1 MVKSLSSAAL
11 ALAAGLLLGPAIAA
25 AQAPGFV
32 PNRPLQLLVTFP
44 PGGATDLLA
53 RAAAQAMGAELGQTI
68 TVLNRDGGAGS
79 VGATALAQARPD
91 GYTLGFTTSTSV
103 GLQPHLN
110 PSLPYRLAS
119 FTPICQTFELTF
131 ALAVAP
137 ESPYRTAADLA
148 AAAQAR
154 PGALSFGV
162 NGTGSAAHLAMAEFV
177 RAAKVQMLHVPYRGD
192 APVVPALRS
201 GDVVAGSLAASLA
214 EAQGLR
220 LLGIF
225 ANEPFPYLPN
235 VPTLPSQGFAATQSV
250 IGGILAPAGL
260 EPQVQA
266 TLVQACKL
274 ALQSEGYRST
284 AERLRERIAFLDG
297 PAFGPAIEADVAS
310 KRALLDELG
319 IKP

>member
-1 MVKSLSSAAL
+1 M
-11 ALAAGLLLGPAIAA
+11 
-25 AQAPGFV
+25 
-32 PNRPLQLLVTFP
+32 QLLVTFP

-53 RAAAQAMGAELGQTI
+53 RAVAQSMSSELGQPITI
-68 TVLNRDGGAGS
+68 MNRDGGAGS

-110 PSLPYRLAS
+110 PSLPYRLTS

-137 ESPYRTAADLA
+137 ESPYQTATDLVA
-148 AAAQAR
+148 AARAR

-201 GDVVAGSLAASLA
+201 GDIVAGSLAASLA

-225 ANEPFPYLPN
+225 SNESFPYLPS

-260 EPQVQA
+260 EQHIQA
-266 TLVQACKL
+266 TLAQACK
-274 ALQSEGYRST
+274 AAIQSESYRTT
-284 AERLRERIAFLDG
+284 ADRLRERIAFRDG
-297 PAFGPAIEADVAS
+297 PAFGAAIEADVLS
-310 KRALLDELG
+310 KKTLLDELG